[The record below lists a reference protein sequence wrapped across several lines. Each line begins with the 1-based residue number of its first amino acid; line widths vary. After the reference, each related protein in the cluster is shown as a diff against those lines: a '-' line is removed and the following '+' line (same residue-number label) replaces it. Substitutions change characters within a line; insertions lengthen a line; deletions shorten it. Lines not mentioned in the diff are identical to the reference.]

1 MKKCDNCSIEFEP
14 KHKTRGSEQKYCSI
28 KCRQSAAQ
36 TRMINK
42 IKENEKERITR
53 IERIG
58 ITENMDGNGRGISEI
73 NERRGYITNTDVPNH
88 KESRIIEG
96 NNTRFQINGIEESHI
111 TLIRELYESK
121 SQTIFYQLKNE
132 QLEKELNE
140 LKIEL
145 HNLEQELE
153 SIDEGEEESGYDG
166 MLGSV
171 IEQYKQDP
179 LNTINF
185 ATELIGNLFKPK
197 TNERTVKS

>member
-14 KHKTRGSEQKYCSI
+14 KHKTRGTEQKYCSI

-42 IKENEKERITR
+42 IKENAKQ
-53 IERIG
+53 
-58 ITENMDGNGRGISEI
+58 ENKQENQNETIST
-73 NERRGYITNTDVPNH
+73 NRGYQQSMDRGYEREYAPTSSGVGIIPN
-88 KESRIIEG
+88 
-96 NNTRFQINGIEESHI
+96 SHLATI
-111 TLIRELYESK
+111 KELYEAK
-121 SQTIFYQLKNE
+121 NETIFYQLKCEN
-132 QLEKELNE
+132 LEKEINE
-140 LKIEL
+140 MKIEL

-153 SIDEGEEESGYDG
+153 KIDEGEEESGYSG
-166 MLGSV
+166 MLGGV
-171 IEQYKQDP
+171 MEQFKQDP